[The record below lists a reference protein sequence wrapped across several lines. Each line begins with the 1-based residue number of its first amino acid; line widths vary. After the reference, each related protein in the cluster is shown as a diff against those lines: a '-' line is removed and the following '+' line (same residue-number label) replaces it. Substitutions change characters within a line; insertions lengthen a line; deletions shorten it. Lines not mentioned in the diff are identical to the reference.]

1 MTGEEI
7 HDWIADQ
14 LVKQRRKAEPRPE
27 NMSENQ
33 WKNRFLV
40 SAKLPPPLYTELM
53 TFCKDNNYSVNSAAI
68 AIFTN
73 FFTNA
78 ESDRR
83 RFSEQ

>member
-14 LVKQRRKAEPRPE
+14 LVKQRRSEPRPE